1 MAKLTDEERMKRYAP
16 LGLSEE
22 GKRDLL
28 EYDLAVEHDE
38 RTDYDLSPEQL
49 KIAQKFTRT
58 GTKAPTTFK
67 FSERKRKEN
76 PAKAGIIAELVDF
89 FNKISQFD
97 IKNVQILNK
106 ERQISFSIGEDRYEL
121 TLVKKNPKKTKK

>member
-22 GKRDLL
+22 EKRDLL

-38 RTDYDLSPEQL
+38 RTEYDLSPEQL
-49 KIAQKFTRT
+49 KIAQKFVRT
-58 GTKAPTTFK
+58 GTKAPTSFK

-76 PAKAGIIAELVDF
+76 PTKAGIIAELVDF

-97 IKNVQILNK
+97 VKNVQILNK